1 MSFTQNRRQF
11 VTSFP
16 TIVAGAALGLNGAVA
31 ASDRIT
37 VAAIGIGKRNQNN
50 ISKFLEESDV
60 QMVAACDCFAER
72 RQTGKRMIDSHYGN
86 SDCKTYRFHEEVLER
101 KDIDAVLIGTGD
113 RWHALLSMISARAG
127 KDIYCEKPYSMTIG
141 EGRALVNTTKR
152 YGTVWQ
158 CGTQRK
164 SNPGYK
170 FIRDVVANG
179 RVGKLHT
186 ITTSF
191 GASGGWRG
199 NAFPKPEAAPS
210 PETFDYNR
218 WLGQAPWRPY
228 SSDGVKHWRLN
239 WDTGAGPIA
248 DMGAHYLETAQ
259 WAREDEF
266 TGPAEFEGEAVFRN
280 DGGVNNIP
288 YDYHVRASYP
298 DGVRIL
304 MDPGPKGLRFS
315 GDKGWIHLSDI
326 GGITAKPASVLEGLT
341 PPIAH
346 WQIQTP
352 HIRNFLD
359 CMRSRKLTNSHPEI
373 AQRVHT
379 IIHCANLA
387 LRLGRRLQWNPKTE
401 RFVGDEA
408 ANNMLSRTMR
418 APWRV

>member
-1 MSFTQNRRQF
+1 MSFQLTRRRF
-11 VTSFP
+11 IASAP
-16 TIVAGAALGLNGAVA
+16 TIIGGAALGLNGAVP

-37 VAAIGIGKRNQNN
+37 VAAIGIGGRNRHN
-50 ISKFLEESDV
+50 ISKFLEHSDV
-60 QMVAACDCFAER
+60 QMLASCDCFTDR
-72 RQTGKRMIDSHYGN
+72 RQSGKRMIDEHYGN
-86 SDCKTYRFHEEVLER
+86 SDCKTYRFHEEVLDRE
-101 KDIDAVLIGTGD
+101 DIDAVLIGTGD
-113 RWHALLSMISARAG
+113 RWHALMSMLAARAG
-127 KDIYCEKPYSMTIG
+127 KDVYCEKPFSLTIS

-170 FIRDVVANG
+170 FVRDVVAEG
-179 RVGKLHT
+179 RIGKLHT

-191 GASGGWRG
+191 GASGGWRR
-199 NAFPKPEAAPS
+199 NAFPKPEAGPS
-210 PETFDYNR
+210 PETFDYDR

-228 SSDGVKHWRLN
+228 SSEGVKLWRLN

-248 DMGAHYLETAQ
+248 DMGAHYLETGQ
-259 WAREDEF
+259 WARGDEF
-266 TGPAEFEGEAVFRN
+266 TGPVEFEGEAVFRS
-280 DGGVNNIP
+280 DGGINNIP
-288 YDYHVRASYP
+288 YDYHVRARYP
-298 DGVRIL
+298 DGVRIR

-315 GDKGWIHLSDI
+315 GDKGWIHLTDL
-326 GGITAKPASVLEGLT
+326 GVITANPGAVLEGLT
-341 PPIAH
+341 PPEASWH
-346 WQIQTP
+346 IQAP

-359 CMRSRKLTNSHPEI
+359 CMRTRKLPNSHPEI

-387 LRLGRRLQWNPKTE
+387 LRLGRRLKWDPKAE
-401 RFVGDEA
+401 LFVGDEA